1 MTLFSCSQLQLY
13 SQNSDRLS
21 LEEVEYSQEARGF
34 AFLEGRARRGGVT
47 VPMLAIIHILLNVV
61 FALAV
66 TYFLHKYHG
75 YLNQV
80 QGKQYQLVASMY
92 WSVVFLCLIGAIVII
107 VGNSYLYYALLFI
120 GDRAPSVFGF
130 RIASDITVGILAVI
144 ELIASVLTPHDPN
157 FFIPHLI
164 RRTLCCN
171 QCCRCCGS
179 QTRLNF
185 MRRAILGIAMWI
197 IILFLQ
203 LVISSLLPIA
213 VVVVVNPVPSLA
225 FISIM
230 VALFFCLVVFV
241 AYFLNAFE
249 GNYIARHRLP
259 REERR
264 KGSLTWDTLRRDWSL
279 VGNWAQEKVI
289 LLAQA
294 FVFLVIF
301 VIVAMVVILYL
312 NFVRAGANTNTVG
325 GLFFSLVPS
334 VVLGAITWAAK
345 KHLFKELEEEIEA
358 EKEENEEKEEDQ
370 EDRALLQIGGL
381 SFQPRRRR
389 STKRKKTTIRTP
401 SSANMA
407 DGKPCFSAQ
416 NGSVS
421 DTVIEVDVTTQR
433 EGDNTELE
441 PVAEDQ
447 EETEFGDRDEAAEV
461 QEEKKEEEKLAK
473 EVSIDMQELKVQFL
487 RTGKTFDED
496 DVPTF

>member
-1 MTLFSCSQLQLY
+1 M
-13 SQNSDRLS
+13 
-21 LEEVEYSQEARGF
+21 
-34 AFLEGRARRGGVT
+34 
-47 VPMLAIIHILLNVV
+47 
-61 FALAV
+61 
-66 TYFLHKYHG
+66 
-75 YLNQV
+75 
-80 QGKQYQLVASMY
+80 
-92 WSVVFLCLIGAIVII
+92 
-107 VGNSYLYYALLFI
+107 
-120 GDRAPSVFGF
+120 
-130 RIASDITVGILAVI
+130 
-144 ELIASVLTPHDPN
+144 
-157 FFIPHLI
+157 
-164 RRTLCCN
+164 
-171 QCCRCCGS
+171 
-179 QTRLNF
+179 
-185 MRRAILGIAMWI
+185 
-197 IILFLQ
+197 
-203 LVISSLLPIA
+203 
-213 VVVVVNPVPSLA
+213 
-225 FISIM
+225 
-230 VALFFCLVVFV
+230 
-241 AYFLNAFE
+241 
-249 GNYIARHRLP
+249 
-259 REERR
+259 
-264 KGSLTWDTLRRDWSL
+264 
-279 VGNWAQEKVI
+279 GNWAQEKVI

-407 DGKPCFSAQ
+407 DGFSAQ

-433 EGDNTELE
+433 EGENTELE

-461 QEEKKEEEKLAK
+461 QEEKKGEEKLAK
-473 EVSIDMQELKVQFL
+473 EVSIDMQEIKVPFL

-496 DVPTF
+496 DVPTV